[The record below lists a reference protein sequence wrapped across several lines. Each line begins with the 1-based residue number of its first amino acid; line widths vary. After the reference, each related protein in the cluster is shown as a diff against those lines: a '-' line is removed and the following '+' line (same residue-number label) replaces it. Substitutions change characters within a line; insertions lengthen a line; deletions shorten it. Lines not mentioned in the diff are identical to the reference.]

1 MLRTLLSTERSWLHI
16 VGADDPVRLVP
27 LSLRRGR
34 RPRRPVS
41 ARLLFHSV
49 GADDPVRPV
58 PLSFR
63 ASARTGVGI
72 RFPLPPSAREVAARS
87 ADGGSNIAR
96 QFLSPSRLRRHPP
109 PGALQRGA
117 AALTGRRT
125 PRAFVPLRSTAG
137 RRPLRAVQRTCPIGR
152 LALRPPF
159 IPAGVSSRAAEQ
171 SIPPVMQCAHLPFCR
186 QQASSHPLTCHGMV
200 PQASRTHFSGITKP
214 RDFRRGVLCWR
225 YLSSQAVSSQ
235 VLSAEA
241 SLTDLSRDGA
251 VGIPNCTFPD
261 TTKPR
266 DFRRG
271 VSCWR
276 YLSSQAVSSQVL
288 SAEASLTSV
297 FEMGTGGPSP

>member
-1 MLRTLLSTERSWLHI
+1 MLRTLLSTEGPRLHI
-16 VGADDPVRLVP
+16 VGADDSVRPVP
-27 LSLRRGR
+27 LSFRASARTGVGIRIPLCTCTLKAARRGRRPRLPVPLSFRRGR

-41 ARLLFHSV
+41 ARLLYRSV
-49 GADDPVRPV
+49 GADDSVRPV
-58 PLSFR
+58 SLSLR

-87 ADGGSNIAR
+87 ADGGSDIAR
-96 QFLSPSRLRRHPP
+96 QFLSPSRLPDTPP

-159 IPAGVSSRAAEQ
+159 IRRRFRLPRSGAKHPARYAVR
-171 SIPPVMQCAHLPFCR
+171 PPALSK
-186 QQASSHPLTCHGMV
+186 ATGIV
-200 PQASRTHFSGITKP
+200 PPI
-214 RDFRRGVLCWR
+214 
-225 YLSSQAVSSQ
+225 
-235 VLSAEA
+235 
-241 SLTDLSRDGA
+241 DLSRDGA

-261 TTKPR
+261 MTKPR

-288 SAEASLTSV
+288 SAEASLTDLSRDGAAGIPNSL
-297 FEMGTGGPSP
+297 FPA

>member
-1 MLRTLLSTERSWLHI
+1 MPL
-16 VGADDPVRLVP
+16 GYDVP
-27 LSLRRGR
+27 
-34 RPRRPVS
+34 S
-41 ARLLFHSV
+41 ARQRR
-49 GADDPVRPV
+49 AARP
-58 PLSFR
+58 PLGGGCRCRRLGERNCRVIS
-63 ASARTGVGI
+63 
-72 RFPLPPSAREVAARS
+72 LPPSALRAATSLAEGGKGKWIPTPVRALARNERGTGRTGSS
-87 ADGGSNIAR
+87 APTERNKSHAE
-96 QFLSPSRLRRHPP
+96 
-109 PGALQRGA
+109 
-117 AALTGRRT
+117 TGRRT

-137 RRPLRAVQRTCPIGR
+137 RRPLRAVQRTCPVGR

-171 SIPPVMQCAHLPFCR
+171 SIPPIMQCAHLPFR
-186 QQASSHPLTCHGMV
+186 RKQASSHPLTCHGMV
-200 PQASRTHFSGITKP
+200 PQASRTHSSGITKP
-214 RDFRRGVLCWR
+214 RDFRRGVSCWR

-251 VGIPNCTFPD
+251 AGIPNCTLSD

-297 FEMGTGGPSP
+297 FGMGTGGPSP